1 MCVACFGSFE
11 GLDAVTRRKTSHSIV
26 DSITGGIPQRR
37 EGVFRSTRRLA
48 GRSLGAVVL
57 SGEAFVLQAAL
68 WPQLIDDTQAK
79 QPGVPRT
86 ARGGQEW
93 LHDAQTCQVIPAI
106 ATTDS
111 CTCNCVLTLEL
122 APEFAPSPVPT
133 STLQAPAVV
142 RRFHDT

>member
-26 DSITGGIPQRR
+26 DPITGGIPQRR

-111 CTCNCVLTLEL
+111 CTCNCVRQGVRWSDDL
-122 APEFAPSPVPT
+122 S
-133 STLQAPAVV
+133 STEAHFKNVFFCCQKLK
-142 RRFHDT
+142 F